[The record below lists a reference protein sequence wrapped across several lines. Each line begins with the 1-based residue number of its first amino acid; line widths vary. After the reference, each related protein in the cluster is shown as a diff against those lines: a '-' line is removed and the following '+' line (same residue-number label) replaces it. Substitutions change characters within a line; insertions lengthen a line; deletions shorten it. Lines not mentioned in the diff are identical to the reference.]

1 MKPEGIINIKNINS
15 FYTELKNEISANN
28 VIIID
33 FSDVYRIDLS
43 AAQVI
48 IAAGEKVKELKKV
61 IKITGI
67 SHDLKRILKLAGIKN
82 KSE

>member
-15 FYTELKNEISANN
+15 FYTELKKEISANN

>member
-1 MKPEGIINIKNINS
+1 MKPEGIINIKNINN
-15 FYTELKNEISANN
+15 FYTELKNEISINN
-28 VIIID
+28 EIIID
-33 FSDVYRIDLS
+33 FSNVNRIDTS

-61 IKITGI
+61 LKITGI
-67 SHDLKRILKLAGIKN
+67 SHDLKTILKLAGIKN

>member
-1 MKPEGIINIKNINS
+1 MKPEGIINIKNVNS
-15 FYTELKNEISANN
+15 FYNELKNEISANN

-33 FSDVYRIDLS
+33 FSNVYRIDLS

>member
-15 FYTELKNEISANN
+15 FYTELKNEISTNN
-28 VIIID
+28 EIIID
-33 FSDVYRIDLS
+33 LSNVNRIDMS
-43 AAQVI
+43 AAQII

-67 SHDLKRILKLAGIKN
+67 SHDLKKILKLAGIKN